1 MRELILPS
9 AQRLRDIFGELGP
22 SPSFTEQERHW
33 YTEPKYKERQSAV
46 SALSGEQKAQ
56 GDPILVYKY
65 LMEEVKKTEPDS
77 SQWYPE

>member
-1 MRELILPS
+1 M
-9 AQRLRDIFGELGP
+9 
-22 SPSFTEQERHW
+22 
-33 YTEPKYKERQSAV
+33 

>member
-1 MRELILPS
+1 MLN
-9 AQRLRDIFGELGP
+9 Q
-22 SPSFTEQERHW
+22 T
-33 YTEPKYKERQSAV
+33 KERQSAV

-65 LMEEVKKTEPDS
+65 LMEEVNGRSKEVMEEVKKTEPDF